1 MKYRIIKD
9 TFQGRVVYVA
19 QRWGLTPTIR
29 EDWVRISRDSSI
41 EEAEKM
47 IEKFHKQHIMLKQQQ
62 DVEVVKEFEL

>member
-9 TFQGRVVYVA
+9 TFQGKVIYVA

-29 EDWVRISRDSSI
+29 EGWVRISRNNSI

-47 IEKFHKQHIMLKQQQ
+47 IEKFHKQFMMLKQQQ
-62 DVEVVKEFEL
+62 DIEVVKEFEL